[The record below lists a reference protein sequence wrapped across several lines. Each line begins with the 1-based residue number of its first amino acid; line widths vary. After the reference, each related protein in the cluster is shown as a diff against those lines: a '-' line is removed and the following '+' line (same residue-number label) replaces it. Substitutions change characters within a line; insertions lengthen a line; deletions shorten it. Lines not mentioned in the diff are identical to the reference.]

1 MRFVATFM
9 LSAVLT
15 IASVACTSTMPAAAR
30 TTSIEDRWGVELN
43 GIRRS
48 AAGYML
54 DFRFTVHDLEK
65 AAPLFDR
72 ATKPYLI
79 DQASGAKFLVPNP
92 PKTGPLRTSDPP
104 HLGRRYFIFFANPGK
119 YVQAGQKVT
128 VVIGDFRAENLVV
141 Q

>member
-1 MRFVATFM
+1 MRSATA
-9 LSAVLT
+9 LVLT
-15 IASVACTSTMPAAAR
+15 TILAAATLGCASARPAA
-30 TTSIEDRWGVELN
+30 TKPPTLQERWGVELN
-43 GIRRS
+43 GIRPS

-54 DFRFTVHDLEK
+54 DFRFTVLDTEK

-72 ATKPYLI
+72 ATKPYLM
-79 DQASGAKFLVPNP
+79 DQVTGAKFLVPNP

-119 YVQAGQKVT
+119 FIQSGEKVT
-128 VVIGDFRAENLVV
+128 VVIGDFRVADLVV